1 MRIHTSSSSRA
12 MVVSFRVRPLA
23 PFMYLR
29 FVVVFEQD
37 TFATDSLR
45 HILAL
50 LSSLDSQSFSLV
62 ASISLTNRSRIKDFW
77 VFTGPAPD
85 NTPADPLETPMLESS
100 ALRRFSFPP
109 GNVDPQHKKLT
120 TEQSLAVPHPPLHNR
135 SSSEET
141 KRSPNGQSNVLRKG
155 APRAQVPVDIRASEY
170 VEQGPSNRPHLLPSI
185 VPEGAENMT
194 GVGSALTPNVFY
206 ETSPFGT
213 SSGDRGLPSP
223 GPIPLSPTPRRPS
236 PVVRSQVRPVSGGVK
251 TPPLLASSSPPPRQK
266 SPASFRNSKPTTP
279 VAELHPGVPLL
290 PSGVFRDSS
299 MTSDTD
305 ITREIPIKWTGPLN
319 KDLVTAKDETSKP
332 RPHEP
337 SGSPVIPGSWRR
349 TPSPI
354 ADKAG
359 DFKRNSTERQRKS
372 QTPIHETESRVEAPE
387 VVQPDAELRKSEA
400 ALVGMIRA
408 TETPPPPVPTAH
420 RKDTSAST
428 GNGQGWV
435 MVNVENPQSSAP
447 QLGSETKGVSRH
459 TPGASGSQ
467 TSVSTGEGDQL
478 RPQQASPE
486 AKAIV
491 VIDVLNSKNK
501 KARSATNTK
510 ESDSGMRRLFS
521 LTRKNSSVSFPLV
534 SGNDTLTSIRNRRL
548 MEKKIRIN
556 ALRPL

>member
-1 MRIHTSSSSRA
+1 
-12 MVVSFRVRPLA
+12 
-23 PFMYLR
+23 MYLQI
-29 FVVVFEQD
+29 VVVFEQD

-62 ASISLTNRSRIKDFW
+62 ASISLTNRSRIKDLW
-77 VFTGPAPD
+77 VFTSPVPD
-85 NTPADPLETPMLESS
+85 DTPADPFETPMLESS

-109 GNVDPQHKKLT
+109 GNVDPQHRMLT
-120 TEQSLAVPHPPLHNR
+120 TEQSLAVPHPPFHSR

-141 KRSPNGQSNVLRKG
+141 KQRPSPNGQQANVLRKG

-170 VEQGPSNRPHLLPSI
+170 VEQGPSNRPQLPST
-185 VPEGAENMT
+185 VPEGTANMT
-194 GVGSALTPNVFY
+194 GVGSAQTVFY
-206 ETSPFGT
+206 ETPPFGT
-213 SSGDRGLPSP
+213 SSGEQGLPSP

-236 PVVRSQVRPVSGGVK
+236 PGGRPRPASGGVK
-251 TPPLLASSSPPPRQK
+251 TPPLLASSSPSPRQK

-279 VAELHPGVPLL
+279 VAELHPSVPLL

-319 KDLVTAKDETSKP
+319 KDLITAKDETSKP

-337 SGSPVIPGSWRR
+337 SSSPVIPGSWRR

-354 ADKAG
+354 ADQTG
-359 DFKRNSTERQRKS
+359 DFKRDSTERQRKS
-372 QTPIHETESRVEAPE
+372 QTPIHDTESRVESPE
-387 VVQPDAELRKSEA
+387 VVQPDELRKSEA

-408 TETPPPPVPTAH
+408 TETPPPPVPTMH
-420 RKDTSAST
+420 RKDTSTGT

-435 MVNVENPQSSAP
+435 MVNVENSQSSTP
-447 QLGSETKGVSRH
+447 QLGSETKRGF
-459 TPGASGSQ
+459 PGASGSQ

-501 KARSATNTK
+501 KARSATSTRDS
-510 ESDSGMRRLFS
+510 ESGMRRLFS
-521 LTRKNSSVSFPLV
+521 LTRKNSSVSVPLV
-534 SGNDTLTSIRNRRL
+534 SGNYTLTSIRNRRL
-548 MEKKIRIN
+548 MEKKSRIN
-556 ALRPL
+556 ARRLL